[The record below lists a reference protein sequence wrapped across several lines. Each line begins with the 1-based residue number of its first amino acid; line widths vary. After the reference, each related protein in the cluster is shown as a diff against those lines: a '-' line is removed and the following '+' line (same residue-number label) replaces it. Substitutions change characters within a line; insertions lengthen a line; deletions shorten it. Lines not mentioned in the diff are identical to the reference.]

1 MEQSTFLIYLK
12 NIMQVKVK
20 MLSDKQIKESSQVV
34 TQLIKEGKIIFPK
47 SNTADF
53 FIKKSNNTLIICK
66 RLLDLF
72 EEEQL
77 NTHTWVINTAYYSM
91 FFAATA
97 LLAKYNHKI
106 NADRGIHK
114 LTYHALVYYFIKQ
127 ESKLKSQLIEEYKE
141 AVEDAEELLQLSE
154 KKLKE
159 LVTDFGFE
167 LEKRKIFTYELGEDA
182 ERNKA
187 LTSYTR
193 AKNFFQEI
201 EKVMER

>member
-1 MEQSTFLIYLK
+1 MK
-12 NIMQVKVK
+12 
-20 MLSDKQIKESSQVV
+20 
-34 TQLIKEGKIIFPK
+34 QLIKDGKIISPK
-47 SNTADF
+47 PGTDAF
-53 FIKKSNNTLIICK
+53 FLRKSRNALTISK
-66 RLLDLF
+66 RLYDLF

-77 NTHTWVINTAYYSM
+77 DTYTWVINTSYYSM

-106 NADRGIHK
+106 DADAGIHK
-114 LTYHALVYYFIKQ
+114 LTYHTLVYYFIKE
-127 ESKLKSQLIEEYKE
+127 ESKFKWHLIEEYKE
-141 AVEDAEELLQLSE
+141 AIKDAEELLQLSE

-167 LEKRKIFTYELGEDA
+167 LEKRKTFTYDLGKDA

-187 LTSYTR
+187 LTSYIR

-201 EKVMER
+201 EKAMAR

>member
-1 MEQSTFLIYLK
+1 
-12 NIMQVKVK
+12 
-20 MLSDKQIKESSQVV
+20 MLDEKQIEESSRVV
-34 TQLIKEGKIIFPK
+34 SQLIKDGKIIIPK
-47 SNTADF
+47 PEADEF
-53 FIKKSNNTLIICK
+53 FLKKSRNALTISK
-66 RLLDLF
+66 RLCDLF
-72 EEEQL
+72 EEEKL
-77 NTHTWVINTAYYSM
+77 DTHAWVINTSYYSM

-106 NADRGIHK
+106 DADAGIHK

-127 ESKLKSQLIEEYKE
+127 ESKFKWYLIEEYKE
-141 AVEDAEELLQLSE
+141 AIKDAEELLQLSE

-159 LVTDFGFE
+159 LVADFGFE
-167 LEKRKIFTYELGEDA
+167 LEKRKTFTYDIGKDA

-201 EKVMER
+201 EKAMAR